1 MQKAANSGESSFARR
16 SAETP
21 AAGAKHRVFRAG
33 GFQQGVRAALQGRT
47 GTMFAVIRTGGKQY
61 KVESGDTLRVEML
74 AAAAGEKI
82 QFNEILMLGGKTPV
96 VGTPLVS
103 GAAVQA
109 EVIEQI
115 RGEKVIHF
123 VKRRRKHGS
132 KRTMGHRQRLTLLR
146 VTEILAKGAEASG
159 VKEAVGAGSLSAAEK
174 TELEAKAAKIEAKK
188 PAAKAEAPKGEAKA
202 KKFGAA
208 GAADA
213 PADGKDAGKPA
224 GKSAA
229 KEKGNDAKPAAESK
243 AKPAATKS
251 KAKPAATKSKAKP
264 AAAKSKAK
272 AADAKPAKAKAK
284 TADKQAKAKSGGKSE
299 GKSAKPAAAK
309 SKSAAKSAAAK
320 PAKAKA
326 SGKSAKKA
334 PKDSGSR
341 N

>member
-1 MQKAANSGESSFARR
+1 
-16 SAETP
+16 
-21 AAGAKHRVFRAG
+21 
-33 GFQQGVRAALQGRT
+33 
-47 GTMFAVIRTGGKQY
+47 MFAVIRTGGKQY

-82 QFNEILMLGGKTPV
+82 QFNEILMLGGKAPV

-159 VKEAVGAGSLSAAEK
+159 VREAVGAGSLSAAEK

-188 PAAKAEAPKGEAKA
+188 KPAAKAEESKGKTKA
-202 KKFGAA
+202 KKSGAA
-208 GAADA
+208 GAAEA
-213 PADGKDAGKPA
+213 AVDGKDAGKPA
-224 GKSAA
+224 GKSAV
-229 KEKGNDAKPAAESK
+229 KEKDKDAKPAAESK
-243 AKPAATKS
+243 AKS
-251 KAKPAATKSKAKP
+251 
-264 AAAKSKAK
+264 
-272 AADAKPAKAKAK
+272 ADAKPAKAKAK
-284 TADKQAKAKSGGKSE
+284 TADKQAKATSGGKSGGKP
-299 GKSAKPAAAK
+299 AKPAAAK

>member
-1 MQKAANSGESSFARR
+1 
-16 SAETP
+16 
-21 AAGAKHRVFRAG
+21 
-33 GFQQGVRAALQGRT
+33 
-47 GTMFAVIRTGGKQY
+47 MFAVIRTGGKQY

-82 QFNEILMLGGKTPV
+82 QFNEVLMLGGKTPV
-96 VGTPLVS
+96 IGAPLVG

-174 TELEAKAAKIEAKK
+174 MELEAKASKIEAKK
-188 PAAKAEAPKGEAKA
+188 PKAKAEKPKGKVKA
-202 KKFGAA
+202 KKADAA
-208 GAADA
+208 GAPDA
-213 PADGKDAGKPA
+213 PADKKDAGKPA

-229 KEKGNDAKPAAESK
+229 KGKAKDAKSAAKAEGKSAKPAAE
-243 AKPAATKS
+243 KS
-251 KAKPAATKSKAKP
+251 KAKSAKP

-272 AADAKPAKAKAK
+272 SGDAKPAKAKA
-284 TADKQAKAKSGGKSE
+284 ADKKAKSGGKSE
-299 GKSAKPAAAK
+299 GKPAKPAAAK
-309 SKSAAKSAAAK
+309 SKSATKSGAAK

-334 PKDSGSR
+334 PKDSGAKD
-341 N
+341 